1 MKKNM
6 AQALMYIDSWPGFV
20 YYVPRKLPRFY
31 HRDTRIYGSRALW
44 RKIWHRRGCWR
55 ANSSEKAVARWSI
68 GNIVI
73 AVILE
78 DLRIKPRDGSTTKR
92 HMPLEEVTEG
102 PIPGYTK
109 KWCRVVY
116 NKKRDD
122 FVKKSIYMWP
132 FFLGGKCAGVFL
144 LFSALRMRDV
154 RELDACQKARYRNYL
169 EEIFLGRERAMV
181 SICPPTLVLAYAFKI
196 NCTTK
201 LLILNTSVVF

>member
-78 DLRIKPRDGSTTKR
+78 DLRIKPRDGSTSRSNSQFQDIQIWLEPMGPTCESIS
-92 HMPLEEVTEG
+92 HPLRSDQHIRISG
-102 PIPGYTK
+102 H
-109 KWCRVVY
+109 
-116 NKKRDD
+116 D
-122 FVKKSIYMWP
+122 FVRVFKERRLKANCYFPP
-132 FFLGGKCAGVFL
+132 FAN
-144 LFSALRMRDV
+144 DV
-154 RELDACQKARYRNYL
+154 IIHMCVYARL
-169 EEIFLGRERAMV
+169 
-181 SICPPTLVLAYAFKI
+181 K
-196 NCTTK
+196 
-201 LLILNTSVVF
+201 

>member
-109 KWCRVVY
+109 NDAASY
-116 NKKRDD
+116 TIKKGMISLRSQ
-122 FVKKSIYMWP
+122 FTCGHFS
-132 FFLGGKCAGVFL
+132 LGGNAQGCSYCSARWECATFGNW
-144 LFSALRMRDV
+144 MRV
-154 RELDACQKARYRNYL
+154 KRHAIETTSKRFFWG
-169 EEIFLGRERAMV
+169 ERERWLPSARPLL
-181 SICPPTLVLAYAFKI
+181 CWRTLL
-196 NCTTK
+196 K
-201 LLILNTSVVF
+201 LTVRPNYWY